1 MKQLLIDLVTLTI
14 GISITV
20 LLDRLLHFDTNI
32 TWASINVTLVSL
44 YLTKDAWSN

>member
-1 MKQLLIDLVTLTI
+1 MRQLLIDLVTLTI

-20 LLDRLLHFDTNI
+20 LLDCLLHFDANT
-32 TWASINVTLVSL
+32 TWASINATLVSL

>member
-1 MKQLLIDLVTLTI
+1 MRQLLIDLVTLTI

-20 LLDRLLHFDTNI
+20 LLDFLLHFDANI
-32 TWASINVTLVSL
+32 TWASINATLVSL

>member
-1 MKQLLIDLVTLTI
+1 MRKLLTDLATLAMT
-14 GISITV
+14 ISITV
-20 LLDRLLHFDTNI
+20 LLDCLLHFDANI